1 MSENGEP
8 KSPIDQL
15 IDLFVYA
22 PVGFLYEKDDL
33 LDKVV
38 TRGKSQVQLARLMA
52 KMAAQQGDGPEAMV
66 SDAIGFAADA
76 VAKGITDFG
85 VALGLV
91 PPPNRRTTPR
101 SDGPVTD
108 VDEVI
113 VDEVPADEVIVDD
126 ESPVT
131 EADEVIVDEVP
142 ADEVPADET
151 AAAPIDGPPTS
162 IPGYDQMNARDIIA
176 ALGGRSVAEVEQ
188 VASYERANRN
198 RKTILAKAD
207 RLRS

>member
-1 MSENGEP
+1 MSQDGEQ

-66 SDAIGFAADA
+66 GDAIGFAADA
-76 VAKGITDFG
+76 VAKGITDVG

-91 PPPNRRTTPR
+91 PPPNRNKSPR
-101 SDGPVTD
+101 SNDPVTD
-108 VDEVI
+108 VDEII
-113 VDEVPADEVIVDD
+113 VEDER
-126 ESPVT
+126 
-131 EADEVIVDEVP
+131 
-142 ADEVPADET
+142 PADET
-151 AAAPIDGPPTS
+151 PADEAPVEKAPAEKTSAEKIRTEEPVSAPVEGPPAS
-162 IPGYDQMNARDIIA
+162 IPDYDQMNARDIIA
-176 ALGGRSVAEVEQ
+176 ALSGLSVAEVEQ
-188 VASYERANRN
+188 VATYERENRN